1 MDKEHAKFILQSY
14 RADGA
19 DADNPDF
26 AEALHLAAEDRELGL
41 WLAEERAHDAFFVEA
56 LSAVSIPE
64 GLRDEIL
71 SVIKHDGGGVE
82 VGTDLDHL
90 FMGAMADVSPPEG
103 LREQI
108 LSAMEVERES
118 RDASG
123 DIEEVSG
130 KVVPFPMQWLH
141 FAAAAALLILGF
153 TFFFS
158 GGLVGG
164 DDEQLDLAEFQMG
177 SGEFL
182 SASYEIDVSSDSLS
196 GVNTWLAGEG
206 MPVAD
211 TIPEGLISCGVQGGC
226 KLSLDNGIEGSMI
239 YFKKEGTGD
248 FYLMVLD
255 VGSVKDAERLT
266 NVTQVGLKHCKS
278 CPITHFN
285 MMGWKDE
292 TKAYLLLSKSN
303 NKELA
308 ELF

>member
-1 MDKEHAKFILQSY
+1 MDKGHAKFILQSF

-26 AEALHLAAEDRELGL
+26 SEALHMAAEDRELGL

-71 SVIKHDGGGVE
+71 SVMKYDGGVQE
-82 VGTDLDHL
+82 VNTDLDYL
-90 FMGAMADVSPPEG
+90 FMGAMADVSPPDG

-108 LSAMEVERES
+108 LSVMEVERAS
-118 RDASG
+118 RELSD
-123 DIEEVSG
+123 DEKDSG
-130 KVVPFPMQWLH
+130 KLVPFSMPWLH
-141 FAAAAALLILGF
+141 YVAVAALLLLGF

-158 GGLVGG
+158 GGMGGG
-164 DDEQLDLAEFQMG
+164 DDEQVDLAEFQMG

-211 TIPEGLISCGVQGGC
+211 TVPEGLISCGVEGGC
-226 KLSLDNGIEGSMI
+226 KLLLDNGIQGSMI
-239 YFKKEGTGD
+239 YFKKKGAGD

-255 VGSVKDAERLT
+255 VGSVKDAKRLSDI
-266 NVTQVGLKHCKS
+266 TQVGLKHCKS
-278 CPITHFN
+278 CPVTQFN
-285 MMGWKDE
+285 MMGWRDD
-292 TKAYLLLSKSN
+292 TKAYLLLSKSDT
-303 NKELA
+303 KQLA